1 MKSHLCRR
9 IVCVADARSPR
20 GEVEECQVPKVG
32 ARCEA
37 VPGQLLVPG
46 GPGERLRAMLYLLVG
61 EGSSP
66 EQEGEQ

>member
-9 IVCVADARSPR
+9 IVCVADAGPPG

-37 VPGQLLVPG
+37 VPGQLLG
-46 GPGERLRAMLYLLVG
+46 GWATWREASCDAVLLAG
-61 EGSSP
+61 RGGQLP
-66 EQEGEQ
+66 